1 MNKTYQIS
9 IPKDNQGMIG
19 RECPECKKYFKLKLG
34 TGLPTS
40 DCHCPYCN
48 YKGTSSDFH
57 TKEQIE
63 YAKSIAIKGALQDTA
78 DTITDMFK
86 DLERKTRGG
95 LIQFKVNSSNN
106 FSYYPIKFYNE
117 KELETYITCDNCKL
131 EFAIYGVFANC
142 PDCNKLNAFTIFN
155 KSLEVSRKMLDL
167 IKNIDTDEDL
177 KEAQLKLI
185 LSDCIAA
192 FDGLGKALKISYPQ
206 VFPNSPK
213 NLFQNISELNN
224 VLKEKLNLDLSELFK
239 DFPFIYKMFQVRHIY
254 EHNMGV
260 IDDEFIKRIPELSHL
275 KGRKYKIDEKEV
287 ICFVDCL
294 YNISNS
300 IHEKLNDISEWKY

>member
-9 IPKDNQGMIG
+9 IPKDNQGMVG

-78 DTITDMFK
+78 NTINNMFK

-95 LIQFKVNSSNN
+95 FIQLKVSSSNN
-106 FSYYPIKFYNE
+106 FSNYPIKFYNE
-117 KELETYITCDNCKL
+117 QELETYIICDNCKL

-167 IKNIDTDEDL
+167 INNIDTDENM

-185 LSDCIAA
+185 LSDCIAS

-206 VFPNSPK
+206 VFPNNPK

-224 VLKEKLNLDLSELFK
+224 VLKEKLHLNLSEVFN

-294 YNISNS
+294 YNISNT
-300 IHEKLNDISEWKY
+300 IHEKLNDITE